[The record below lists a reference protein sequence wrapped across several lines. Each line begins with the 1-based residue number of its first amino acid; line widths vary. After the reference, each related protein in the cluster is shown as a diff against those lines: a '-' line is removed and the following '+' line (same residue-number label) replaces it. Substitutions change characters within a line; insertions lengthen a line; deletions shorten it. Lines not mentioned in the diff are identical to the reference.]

1 MEELPE
7 LKQYQIEIHT
17 LGLYVSGNSY
27 IVETVYSV
35 RISVQTEQRLTSYL
49 RLSSHRYYRPL
60 SQHSCCHGFHIGGQ
74 TKKASQTISSQSDHT

>member
-7 LKQYQIEIHT
+7 WKQYQIEIHT

-49 RLSSHRYYRPL
+49 QSASIPRSSVAKELPL
-60 SQHSCCHGFHIGGQ
+60 ICRCLAIPFAH
-74 TKKASQTISSQSDHT
+74 A

>member
-7 LKQYQIEIHT
+7 WKQYQIEIHT

-49 RLSSHRYYRPL
+49 RLSSASIPRSSVAKESPL
-60 SQHSCCHGFHIGGQ
+60 ICRCLAIPFAH
-74 TKKASQTISSQSDHT
+74 A